1 MLNVVNPALN
11 LRAFRE
17 LAGVLFR
24 YRALILEM
32 TRRDVVE
39 QYAGQVLGAFWAIGH
54 PLFLMALY
62 VFIFGYVFNMKIGG
76 TYDLPLDYTVYI
88 LSGLIPWMAIQQS
101 MSKACAAL
109 TGQANLVKQVVFP
122 IEVLPTKAVLSSFIP
137 QIAGTVFLLGYVILK
152 SGALPLTYL
161 LLPVLI
167 GMQLLVMLGIAFALS
182 VISAYLRDAKDLVQV
197 FGTAGIYLM
206 PVVYLPA
213 WVPSIFKPVL
223 YLNPFSYVTWC
234 YQDAL
239 YFGRIE
245 HPWAWL
251 VFGVGS
257 VITFAMG
264 YRLFRRLKPHLGN
277 VL

>member
-88 LSGLIPWMAIQQS
+88 LCGLIPWMAIQQS
-101 MSKACAAL
+101 MSKACGAL

-122 IEVLPTKAVLSSFIP
+122 IEVLPTKAVLASFIP

-161 LLPVLI
+161 LLPVLV

-182 VISAYLRDAKDLVQV
+182 VTSAYLRDVKDLVQV

-223 YLNPFSYVTWC
+223 YLNPFSYITWC

-239 YFGRIE
+239 YFGRFE
-245 HPWAWL
+245 HPWAWV

-257 VITFAMG
+257 VTAFATG
-264 YRLFRRLKPHLGN
+264 YRLFRRLKPHLGD